1 MADAASVH
9 IHTSGR
15 LTLIQTERLL
25 LRPFTAEDVDRL
37 HALFDVHP
45 DVWRYDGRFPR
56 SFEQRRDLLQW
67 RMLDFERE
75 GWGAMGVVIRAS
87 GELIGQAGLQYW
99 LCPQSDG
106 TALPEVELFYKL
118 GRDYWGQG
126 YATEAG
132 RALLTYAFEHLHLR
146 RVVSTALRANEHSV
160 ALMRRLGMTISDDPS
175 QPSEVLGTLQRPR
188 PPAEE

>member
-1 MADAASVH
+1 MAGGESVR
-9 IHTSGR
+9 IHTPR
-15 LTLIQTERLL
+15 HLTLIQTERLL
-25 LRPFTAEDVDRL
+25 LRPFTEADAERL
-37 HALFDVHP
+37 HALFDTHP

-56 SFEQRRDLLQW
+56 GLEQRRALLRW

-99 LCPQSDG
+99 LCPQADG

-132 RALLTYAFEHLHLR
+132 RVLLAYAFDHLRLR
-146 RVVSTALRANEHSV
+146 RVVSTAARANEHSV
-160 ALMRRLGMTISDDPS
+160 ALMRRLGMRISDDPS
-175 QPSEVLGTLQRPR
+175 QPDEVLGTLERPR
-188 PPAEE
+188 AAED

>member
-1 MADAASVH
+1 MAGGESVR

-25 LRPFTAEDVDRL
+25 LRPFTADDAELL
-37 HALFDVHP
+37 HALFDTHP

-56 SFEQRRDLLQW
+56 SPEQRRKLLKW
-67 RMLDFERE
+67 RIYDYEHE
-75 GWGAMGVVIRAS
+75 GWGAMGVVLRGS

-99 LCPQSDG
+99 LCAQPDG

-118 GRDYWGQG
+118 DRDYWGQG

-132 RALLTYAFEHLHLR
+132 RALLIYAFDHLHLR
-146 RVVSTALRANEHSV
+146 RVVSTAQRANVHSV
-160 ALMRRLGMTISDDPS
+160 ALMRRLGMTIADDPANL
-175 QPSEVLGTLQRPR
+175 ENVLGTLEHP
-188 PPAEE
+188 

>member
-1 MADAASVH
+1 MAVAESVR

-25 LRPFTAEDVDRL
+25 LRPFTADDAERL
-37 HALFDVHP
+37 HALFDTHP
-45 DVWRYDGRFPR
+45 EVWRFDGRFPR
-56 SFEQRRDLLQW
+56 SMEQRRELLRW
-67 RMLDFERE
+67 RMHDYEHE

-87 GELIGQAGLQYW
+87 GELIGHAGLQYW
-99 LCPQSDG
+99 LCPQPDG

-146 RVVSTALRANEHSV
+146 RIVSTAQRANVQSV
-160 ALMRRLGMTISDDPS
+160 ALMRRLGMSIADDPAN
-175 QPSEVLGTLQRPR
+175 SENVLGALERPQT
-188 PPAEE
+188 AASE